1 MYFVYAPV
9 GLCENRV
16 SKQKK
21 IHFFFNTA
29 DMFQKLYKSLY
40 FPPMHAV
47 FLKLT
52 FITNKVFGRFMDAMK
67 YNQKWECGLQ
77 ELGLVDILN

>member
-1 MYFVYAPV
+1 
-9 GLCENRV
+9 
-16 SKQKK
+16 
-21 IHFFFNTA
+21 
-29 DMFQKLYKSLY
+29 MFQKLYKSLY